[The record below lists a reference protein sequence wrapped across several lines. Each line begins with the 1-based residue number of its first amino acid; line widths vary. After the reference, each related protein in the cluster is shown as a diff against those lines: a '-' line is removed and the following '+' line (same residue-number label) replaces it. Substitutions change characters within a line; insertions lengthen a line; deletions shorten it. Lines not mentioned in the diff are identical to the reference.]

1 RARARGR
8 HVRDGFPAAA
18 EPQGRGRRGREPGPR
33 HGQARDRDRRRRHG
47 QRLHRHLDPPG
58 RGLRGELRA
67 HAAAA
72 RAGGQAAHVAV
83 LAAQAAHVLLAR
95 GRRRARFRRGHEVV
109 QGQGR
114 QGAKPHGLPRRV
126 GEGREGRDEDARGRG
141 QRVHAAGRARAPRD
155 GLRPSG
161 ARGHDRRA
169 RRGEGR
175 ARQRARRHRRGR
187 LLCHQRPEGIR
198 RRRHAPR
205 PVAGGLG
212 DSRGAPV
219 RARGR
224 RFPDGKLRPSPLTG
238 RPITALTLFAL
249 VAVVGY
255 AAAMLLTWAFQEKLL
270 FYPRA
275 VAAPPAAPPGW
286 KLEEVRLRMSDGIT
300 LAGVLVAPPAAKPP
314 LVVYFGGN
322 AEEVTAF
329 ASTAAD
335 TYGARAVLLVNYRGY
350 GDSAGSPSEKALV
363 SDGIAIVD
371 WAARRADIDAS
382 RIAIHG
388 RSLGTGVA
396 VQVAS
401 ARPPRCV
408 LLTSPF

>member
-1 RARARGR
+1 M
-8 HVRDGFPAAA
+8 
-18 EPQGRGRRGREPGPR
+18 
-33 HGQARDRDRRRRHG
+33 
-47 QRLHRHLDPPG
+47 
-58 RGLRGELRA
+58 
-67 HAAAA
+67 
-72 RAGGQAAHVAV
+72 
-83 LAAQAAHVLLAR
+83 
-95 GRRRARFRRGHEVV
+95 
-109 QGQGR
+109 
-114 QGAKPHGLPRRV
+114 
-126 GEGREGRDEDARGRG
+126 
-141 QRVHAAGRARAPRD
+141 
-155 GLRPSG
+155 
-161 ARGHDRRA
+161 
-169 RRGEGR
+169 
-175 ARQRARRHRRGR
+175 
-187 LLCHQRPEGIR
+187 
-198 RRRHAPR
+198 
-205 PVAGGLG
+205 
-212 DSRGAPV
+212 
-219 RARGR
+219 
-224 RFPDGKLRPSPLTG
+224 TG

-286 KLEEVRLRMSDGIT
+286 KLEEVRLRMADGIT

-408 LLTSPF
+408 LLTSPFASALEVAQAHYPWLPVAQLIRHPFDSAGRAPGLRMPLLVLIGDADTLVPPSHSERLAGLWGGPVERLVLHGYGHNDLSVDPRYDAAIHAFLDRSL